1 MPPTPA
7 PKPATSIAPRALR
20 AALALA
26 GLAAVAALAWTAWAR
41 HGARGLA
48 RDPGLSVLLVSID
61 TLRADALGCYGNP
74 RAETP
79 WIDRLAREGVRFTN
93 AHAHNV
99 VTLPSHA
106 NLLSGRYPLEHGVH
120 DNTGFRF
127 PEATPTLAT
136 LLKARG
142 LRTGAFVS
150 AFPLDARFG
159 LARGFDVYDDRIGGG
174 EWRGSFAMPERP
186 GARTVAEA
194 IRWLGPPGGAQAF
207 AFLHLYEPH
216 FPYTPPEPFASRFRD
231 APYQGEVAAADA
243 ALEPLLR
250 PLLEA
255 GRASRTLVI
264 LTSDHGEALGDHG
277 EATHGVFAYEATLH
291 VPLVLWAPG
300 LLHPGFVEEPVRH
313 VDVLPTVLDLLGAE
327 TPSGLPGRSLAPL
340 LVDALGDGRPSY
352 FEALSCSFN
361 RGWAPLRGVQEGS
374 LKYVDLPIPEL
385 YDLGADPGETRN
397 LAPSR
402 PGEVERLRAR
412 VERLREEERPAARV
426 AESRETVERLRALG
440 YVAGAAS
447 EAKAHYGPED
457 DPKRLID
464 LDAML
469 SDMLGRY
476 NAGEVGRAVEIGR
489 EVIRRRPDMA
499 IAHLQLAYLE
509 RARGDLPAAIA
520 VLKRAVALRPAD
532 AEGVS
537 LLGTYLTEAG
547 HAAEAVRL
555 LAPVA
560 AADQPDLDV
569 LTAYGMA
576 LATAGHRPEA
586 LATFQRA
593 RAQHPT
599 NAGVLVNVGTVL
611 LMEGDTAGA
620 WQAFEAALDIDPDA
634 SKADNSLGVIAARE
648 GRTAEA
654 IERWKRA
661 AALNPEDYQTLF
673 NLGSVL
679 WRAGRPDEARPYLE
693 SYLRV
698 APPAL
703 EGRDIARVRALLH
716 AAGEGARR

>member
-1 MPPTPA
+1 MAQTRA
-7 PKPATSIAPRALR
+7 PKQATSAARRTAR

-26 GLAAVAALAWTAWAR
+26 SLAAVAVLSWMAWAW
-41 HGARGLA
+41 HGARSLA

-194 IRWLGPPGGAQAF
+194 VRWLGSPGGPQAF
-207 AFLHLYEPH
+207 AFVHLYEPH
-216 FPYTPPEPFASRFRD
+216 FPYTPPEPFASRFHD

-243 ALEPLLR
+243 ALGPLLR

-255 GRASRTLVI
+255 GRAARTLVL
-264 LTSDHGEALGDHG
+264 LTADHGEALGDHG
-277 EATHGVFAYEATLH
+277 EATHGVFAYEATLR

-300 LLHPGFVEEPVRH
+300 LLRAGVVAEPVRH
-313 VDVLPTVLDLLGAE
+313 VDVLPTVLDLLGAQA
-327 TPSGLPGRSLAPL
+327 PPGLPGRSLGPL
-340 LVDALGDGRPSY
+340 LVGARADDRSSY

-361 RGWAPLRGVQEGS
+361 RGWAPLRGLREGD

-385 YDLGADPGETRN
+385 YDLAADPGETRD

-402 PGEVERLRAR
+402 PGDVGRLRAR
-412 VERLREEERPAARV
+412 VERLRQDERPAARV
-426 AESRETVERLRALG
+426 AESREAVERLRALG
-440 YVAGAAS
+440 YVAGGAT
-447 EAKAHYGPED
+447 EVKAHYGAED
-457 DPKRLID
+457 DPKRLIE
-464 LDAML
+464 LDTML

-476 NAGEVGRAVEIGR
+476 NAGEVERAVEIGR
-489 EVIRRRPDMA
+489 EVVRRRPDMA

-520 VLKRAVALRPAD
+520 TLRQAVALRPAD
-532 AEGVS
+532 AEGLS

-547 HAAEAVRL
+547 RAAEAVRL
-555 LAPVA
+555 LAPGVE
-560 AADQPDLDV
+560 ADRPDLDV

-576 LATAGHRPEA
+576 LATAGRRSEA

-593 RAQHPT
+593 RAAYPT
-599 NAGVLVNVGTVL
+599 NAGVLVNLGTVL
-611 LMEGDTAGA
+611 LMEGDTSGA
-620 WQAFEAALDIDPDA
+620 RQAFEAALDIDPDA
-634 SKADNSLGVIAARE
+634 AQAHNSLGVIAARE
-648 GRTAEA
+648 GRMPEA
-654 IERWKRA
+654 IERW
-661 AALNPEDYQTLF
+661 
-673 NLGSVL
+673 
-679 WRAGRPDEARPYLE
+679 
-693 SYLRV
+693 
-698 APPAL
+698 
-703 EGRDIARVRALLH
+703 
-716 AAGEGARR
+716 